1 MWEPPYW
8 CLVSEICVSVS
19 PCCERRKSWA
29 PASVRGLVPLVE
41 LKSPEGLAVC
51 GAGDFR
57 SAVAGEIGGMFHFGN
72 GTPAWLLAVA
82 AAAAIALAIVWLG
95 FDGSSSSPELARDY
109 EDCVERVQ
117 AQSPPGDELNGQL
130 AGCGARF
137 AGRRKLEGGYTY
149 YDFMQDRKFDIAGP
163 NPTVDERKAIDRQY
177 IVYLEAQRRR
187 RQRLFPRLRM
197 ALAGTELERA
207 QCGTIRLKLLKIGA
221 LVQRSFRRIVIH
233 LSGAFPLQGLVQSLA
248 TQLSG

>member
-1 MWEPPYW
+1 
-8 CLVSEICVSVS
+8 LI
-19 PCCERRKSWA
+19 
-29 PASVRGLVPLVE
+29 E
-41 LKSPEGLAVC
+41 LKSPEGLVVC

-57 SAVAGEIGGMFHFGN
+57 SAVAGEVGGMFHFGN

-95 FDGSSSSPELARDY
+95 FDGSSSSPELASDY

-177 IVYLEAQRRR
+177 IVYLEAQRREAISA
-187 RQRLFPRLRM
+187 
-197 ALAGTELERA
+197 ALAKQQNDLLRADVERA
-207 QCGTIRLKLLKIGA
+207 QAPAGSPLA
-221 LVQRSFRRIVIH
+221 LVPANVPLPVPRRVAEQRERARH
-233 LSGAFPLQGLVQSLA
+233 CAEDALLCTLSKLSSAVKDAFASSPK
-248 TQLSG
+248 TRN